1 MDQTKYKKEIEKLN
15 YFYNNFFRDKKEV
28 FDNLNQ
34 SINSQIELDE
44 RKMEIANFNEEKKK
58 FESLDKDHIYYIN
71 INNIIIEM
79 RKNDSRTMHKLIVFD
94 QNQ

>member
-1 MDQTKYKKEIEKLN
+1 MI
-15 YFYNNFFRDKKEV
+15 NFFQKRGGYE
-28 FDNLNQ
+28 NGRPTMGY
-34 SINSQIELDE
+34 IIDE